1 MEGNGTSVETDVT
14 RIQTPASGND
24 AYNQRSV
31 AGADMDDGSRKELE
45 AHWTRVCERLRKE
58 IGDKAF
64 KTWFGE
70 VELGELKAGKLRL
83 YAPTRFVRDW
93 VSRHYGDRVLAYWQ
107 AVNNTVASVEV
118 NLVPPPAP
126 RRANEIIALPPVP
139 APQSYQPPMP
149 RLGPSIGRGA
159 DEVFQGPEAR
169 YTFANF
175 VVGKPNEFAYAAA
188 RNIAE
193 QDRPL
198 PERNPLYIFGGVGLG
213 KTHLMHAI
221 WHAIRERDPKQ
232 RVLYLTAE
240 SFVNRFIQAL
250 RTKNTNQFKELFRNV
265 DVLMVDDVQFICGKE
280 ASQDEFFF
288 TFNSLVEQN
297 KQIVLSSEKPPSEL
311 QDIEERMRSRLGS
324 GLVADIHPSTY
335 ELRLSILQTKA
346 EGARVPVPTAV
357 LEFLAHK
364 ISTNI
369 RELEGALN
377 RVVAH
382 GQLIGREITVEMAQD
397 VLHDLLRQA
406 DRKVTVDEI
415 QQLVAAHYNI
425 KLAEMSSPR
434 RARSVARPRQ
444 VAMYLAK
451 QLTTLSLP
459 QIGKRFGNRDHTT
472 VMHAVRKIEELK
484 VSDLSIAEDVEL
496 LKRQLQG

>member
-1 MEGNGTSVETDVT
+1 MDEG
-14 RIQTPASGND
+14 
-24 AYNQRSV
+24 
-31 AGADMDDGSRKELE
+31 AGRKELE
-45 AHWTRVCERLRKE
+45 AHWVRVCDRLRKE

-93 VSRHYGDRVLAYWQ
+93 VGRHYGDRVLAYWQ
-107 AVNNTVASVEV
+107 SVNTEVKNVEV

-126 RRANEIIALPPVP
+126 RRPNEIIAMPPVP
-139 APQSYQPPMP
+139 SSQNHQPPMP
-149 RLGPSIGRGA
+149 RMGPSIGRGA
-159 DEVFQGPEAR
+159 DEISQAPEAR

-188 RNIAE
+188 RNISE
-193 QDRPL
+193 QDMPL

-221 WHAIRERDPKQ
+221 WHVIRERDPKT

-250 RTKNTNQFKELFRNV
+250 RTKNTGPFKELFRNV

-297 KQIVLSSEKPPSEL
+297 KQIILSSEKPPSEL

-324 GLVADIHPSTY
+324 GLVADIHSSTY

-346 EGARVPVPTAV
+346 ENARVPVPANV

-397 VLHDLLRQA
+397 VLHDLLRAHDRRVTIEEIQ
-406 DRKVTVDEI
+406 RKVAE
-415 QQLVAAHYNI
+415 HYNI
-425 KLAEMSSPR
+425 RLTDMSSAR
-434 RARSVARPRQ
+434 RARNVARPRQ

-451 QLTTLSLP
+451 QLTSRSLP
-459 QIGKRFGNRDHTT
+459 EIGRRFGNRDHTT
-472 VMHAVRKIEELK
+472 VMHAVSRISELMQ
-484 VSDLSIAEDVEL
+484 SDSAFAEDVEL
-496 LKRQLQG
+496 LRRMLET

>member
-1 MEGNGTSVETDVT
+1 
-14 RIQTPASGND
+14 
-24 AYNQRSV
+24 
-31 AGADMDDGSRKELE
+31 
-45 AHWTRVCERLRKE
+45 
-58 IGDKAF
+58 
-64 KTWFGE
+64 
-70 VELGELKAGKLRL
+70 
-83 YAPTRFVRDW
+83 
-93 VSRHYGDRVLAYWQ
+93 
-107 AVNNTVASVEV
+107 
-118 NLVPPPAP
+118 
-126 RRANEIIALPPVP
+126 
-139 APQSYQPPMP
+139 
-149 RLGPSIGRGA
+149 
-159 DEVFQGPEAR
+159 
-169 YTFANF
+169 
-175 VVGKPNEFAYAAA
+175 
-188 RNIAE
+188 
-193 QDRPL
+193 
-198 PERNPLYIFGGVGLG
+198 
-213 KTHLMHAI
+213 
-221 WHAIRERDPKQ
+221 
-232 RVLYLTAE
+232 LYLTAE

-250 RTKNTNQFKELFRNV
+250 RTKSTSQFKELFRNV

-280 ASQDEFFF
+280 ASQEEFFF

-324 GLVADIHPSTY
+324 GLVADIHSSTY
-335 ELRLSILQTKA
+335 ELRLSILQIKA
-346 EGARVPVPTAV
+346 ESARVPVPTVV

-415 QQLVAAHYNI
+415 QQRVAAHYNI
-425 KLAEMSSPR
+425 KLAE
-434 RARSVARPRQ
+434 
-444 VAMYLAK
+444 

-484 VSDLSIAEDVEL
+484 VSDLSIAEDVEW

>member
-1 MEGNGTSVETDVT
+1 MSRTPTQLPGNQE
-14 RIQTPASGND
+14 ASF
-24 AYNQRSV
+24 NQDNF
-31 AGADMDDGSRKELE
+31 AGAVMNDEVRKELE
-45 AHWTRVCERLRKE
+45 AQWLRVCDRLRKE

-93 VSRHYGDRVLAYWQ
+93 VGRHYGDRVLAYWQ
-107 AVNNTVASVEV
+107 AVNTEVKNVEV

-126 RRANEIIALPPVP
+126 RRANEVIAIPPVP
-139 APQSYQPPMP
+139 SSSQSYQPPMP
-149 RLGPSIGRGA
+149 RMGPSIGRGT
-159 DEVFQGPEAR
+159 DDLFQVPEAR

-221 WHAIRERDPKQ
+221 WHAIRERDPKT

-240 SFVNRFIQAL
+240 NFVNRFIQAL

-280 ASQDEFFF
+280 ASQEEFFF

-324 GLVADIHPSTY
+324 GLVADIHSSTY

-346 EGARVPVPTAV
+346 ENARVPVPLQV
-357 LEFLAHK
+357 LEFVAHK

-382 GQLIGREITVEMAQD
+382 GQMLGREITVEMAQD

-415 QQLVAAHYNI
+415 QQRVAAHYNI

-484 VSDLSIAEDVEL
+484 ISDLSIAEDVEL

>member
-1 MEGNGTSVETDVT
+1 
-14 RIQTPASGND
+14 
-24 AYNQRSV
+24 
-31 AGADMDDGSRKELE
+31 
-45 AHWTRVCERLRKE
+45 
-58 IGDKAF
+58 
-64 KTWFGE
+64 
-70 VELGELKAGKLRL
+70 
-83 YAPTRFVRDW
+83 
-93 VSRHYGDRVLAYWQ
+93 
-107 AVNNTVASVEV
+107 
-118 NLVPPPAP
+118 
-126 RRANEIIALPPVP
+126 
-139 APQSYQPPMP
+139 
-149 RLGPSIGRGA
+149 
-159 DEVFQGPEAR
+159 
-169 YTFANF
+169 
-175 VVGKPNEFAYAAA
+175 
-188 RNIAE
+188 
-193 QDRPL
+193 
-198 PERNPLYIFGGVGLG
+198 
-213 KTHLMHAI
+213 
-221 WHAIRERDPKQ
+221 
-232 RVLYLTAE
+232 
-240 SFVNRFIQAL
+240 
-250 RTKNTNQFKELFRNV
+250 
-265 DVLMVDDVQFICGKE
+265 VLMVDDVQFICGKE

-324 GLVADIHPSTY
+324 GLVADIHASTY

-346 EGARVPVPTAV
+346 EHARVPLPIAV
-357 LEFLAHK
+357 LEFLAYK

-415 QQLVAAHYNI
+415 QQRVAAHYNI

-484 VSDLSIAEDVEL
+484 ISDLSIAEDVEL

>member
-1 MEGNGTSVETDVT
+1 VETNLT
-14 RIQTPASGND
+14 RFQSPISGND
-24 AYNQRSV
+24 ATYNQKPM
-31 AGADMDDGSRKELE
+31 AGAEMDDGSRKELE
-45 AHWTRVCERLRKE
+45 AQWVRVCDRLRKE

-107 AVNNTVASVEV
+107 AVMPEVSNVEV

-126 RRANEIIALPPVP
+126 RRPSDIIAMPPVP
-139 APQSYQPPMP
+139 APQSSFQQPMP
-149 RLGPSIGRGA
+149 RLGPSIGRGT
-159 DEVFQGPEAR
+159 DDLFQGPEAR

-193 QDRPL
+193 QDRPQ

-221 WHAIRERDPKQ
+221 WHAIRERDSKT

-280 ASQDEFFF
+280 ASQEEFFF

-324 GLVADIHPSTY
+324 GLVADIHSSTY

-346 EGARVPVPTAV
+346 ESARVPVPTNV

-415 QQLVAAHYNI
+415 QQRVAAHYNI

>member
-1 MEGNGTSVETDVT
+1 
-14 RIQTPASGND
+14 
-24 AYNQRSV
+24 
-31 AGADMDDGSRKELE
+31 
-45 AHWTRVCERLRKE
+45 
-58 IGDKAF
+58 
-64 KTWFGE
+64 
-70 VELGELKAGKLRL
+70 
-83 YAPTRFVRDW
+83 
-93 VSRHYGDRVLAYWQ
+93 
-107 AVNNTVASVEV
+107 
-118 NLVPPPAP
+118 
-126 RRANEIIALPPVP
+126 
-139 APQSYQPPMP
+139 
-149 RLGPSIGRGA
+149 
-159 DEVFQGPEAR
+159 
-169 YTFANF
+169 
-175 VVGKPNEFAYAAA
+175 
-188 RNIAE
+188 
-193 QDRPL
+193 
-198 PERNPLYIFGGVGLG
+198 
-213 KTHLMHAI
+213 MHAI
-221 WHAIRERDPKQ
+221 WHAIRERDPKT

-240 SFVNRFIQAL
+240 SFMNRFIQAL
-250 RTKNTNQFKELFRNV
+250 RTKNTGQFKELFRNV

-280 ASQDEFFF
+280 ASQDEFFH

-297 KQIVLSSEKPPSEL
+297 RQIVLSAEKPPSEL
-311 QDIEERMRSRLGS
+311 QDIEERMRSRLGC
-324 GLVADIHPSTY
+324 GPGGRHPSLD
-335 ELRLSILQTKA
+335 LRAAARRILQTKA
-346 EGARVPVPTAV
+346 EKRARAGAGRV

-406 DRKVTVDEI
+406 DRKVTIDEI
-415 QQLVAAHYNI
+415 QQRVAEHYNI

-451 QLTTLSLP
+451 QLTTLRLP
-459 QIGKRFGNRDHTT
+459 EIGKRFGNRDHTT

>member
-1 MEGNGTSVETDVT
+1 METDLKT
-14 RIQTPASGND
+14 ILSSTSGND
-24 AYNQRSV
+24 AAYSQGQKGI
-31 AGADMDDGSRKELE
+31 AGTGMDDEGRKELVE
-45 AHWTRVCERLRKE
+45 QWSKVCDRLRKE

-70 VELGELKAGKLRL
+70 VEPGESKGGKVRL

-93 VSRHYGDRVLAYWQ
+93 VSRHYGDRVLAYWH
-107 AVNNTVASVEV
+107 AVDGEVSSVEV
-118 NLVPPPAP
+118 NLVPPAPP
-126 RRANEIIALPPVP
+126 RRPNDIIAMPPVP
-139 APQSYQPPMP
+139 APQNYQQPMP
-149 RLGPSIGRGA
+149 RLGPAIGRGA
-159 DEVFQGPEAR
+159 DDGFSGPEAR

-193 QDRPL
+193 QDKPL

-221 WHAIRERDPKQ
+221 WHAIRERDPKT

-240 SFVNRFIQAL
+240 SFVNRFITAL
-250 RTKNTNQFKELFRNV
+250 RTKNTGQFKELFRNV

-324 GLVADIHPSTY
+324 GLVADIHSSTY

-346 EGARVPVPTAV
+346 ESARVPVPLPV

-382 GQLIGREITVEMAQD
+382 GQLIGREITVDMAQD

-415 QQLVAAHYNI
+415 QQRVAAHYNI

-484 VSDLSIAEDVEL
+484 VSDISIAEDVEL